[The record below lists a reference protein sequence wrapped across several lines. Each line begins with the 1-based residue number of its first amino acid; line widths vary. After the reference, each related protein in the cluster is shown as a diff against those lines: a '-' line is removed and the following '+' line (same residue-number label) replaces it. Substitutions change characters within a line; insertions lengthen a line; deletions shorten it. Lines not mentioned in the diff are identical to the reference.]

1 MNLGMDADRYERYQ
15 NALAAAEEKLRSAFH
30 AFQLEH
36 IENLMEKYDSGGQL
50 ADCKRSLASYLQDLQ
65 EIIRKSKQFLE
76 QYNALQA
83 EGASSLKQDAIDSVS
98 TRDFWT
104 LTGAGI
110 GLSLSGYKS
119 YQFHFNY
126 GKTFSEN
133 YNDLYSFQQSKVFK
147 RAAFLAGFGELTNYE
162 LWLGSDDF
170 TDELLED
177 ALKAMLQ
184 ELPGTQKT
192 DELDENTLKKLGESL
207 GIENADEWF
216 SEFKTIFNKYASSKK
231 PVDDLLQDKN
241 FQKLLDTMTGE
252 EQEVFLELTQ
262 KQYELFDKISEG
274 LGAASDTIDLLDD
287 VAEAIVLGTSDFS
300 AQIDY
305 LDQLEASLLHAGF
318 SSGPVLEQIDALR
331 ESYTEETID
340 SIQDVVETLGDDV
353 IEDVKKEGWK
363 AVKKAIPLLGNVDF
377 GLTVI
382 DTGAEIAFSDEL
394 EGYRMLSGFAQL
406 DYSLTQAYADYEEL
420 LDYGIATEADMQEA
434 DKLYEMIYAVK
445 VKEYDLMRSLCEG
458 RDDELYETYNRK
470 YNELVEFKDL
480 NRLMQEKAEG
490 VCRVDASPAGGLDAL
505 PNLGS

>member
-1 MNLGMDADRYERYQ
+1 M
-15 NALAAAEEKLRSAFH
+15 
-30 AFQLEH
+30 
-36 IENLMEKYDSGGQL
+36 
-50 ADCKRSLASYLQDLQ
+50 
-65 EIIRKSKQFLE
+65 
-76 QYNALQA
+76 
-83 EGASSLKQDAIDSVS
+83 
-98 TRDFWT
+98 
-104 LTGAGI
+104 
-110 GLSLSGYKS
+110 
-119 YQFHFNY
+119 
-126 GKTFSEN
+126 
-133 YNDLYSFQQSKVFK
+133 
-147 RAAFLAGFGELTNYE
+147 
-162 LWLGSDDF
+162 
-170 TDELLED
+170 
-177 ALKAMLQ
+177 
-184 ELPGTQKT
+184 
-192 DELDENTLKKLGESL
+192 
-207 GIENADEWF
+207 
-216 SEFKTIFNKYASSKK
+216 
-231 PVDDLLQDKN
+231 
-241 FQKLLDTMTGE
+241 
-252 EQEVFLELTQ
+252 
-262 KQYELFDKISEG
+262 LFDKISEG

-363 AVKKAIPLLGNVDF
+363 EVKKAIPLLGNVDF

-490 VCRVDASPAGGLDAL
+490 VCRVDASPSGGLDAL

>member
-1 MNLGMDADRYERYQ
+1 MKLGIDPDRFERYQ
-15 NALAAAEEKLRSAFH
+15 NALDTAEDRLRSAFH
-30 AFQLEH
+30 VFQLEH
-36 IENLMEKYDSGGQL
+36 IENLMEECDSNGQL

-65 EIIRKSKQFLE
+65 EIIRKTKQFRE
-76 QYNALQA
+76 QYDALQA
-83 EGASSLKQDAIDSVS
+83 EGASSLSQDAVS
-98 TRDFWT
+98 SRDFWT
-104 LTGAGI
+104 LTGAGAGI
-110 GLSLSGYKS
+110 ALSGYQS

-133 YNDLYSFQQSKVFK
+133 YNDLYSFQQSKVFQ

-170 TDELLED
+170 TGELLEN
-177 ALKAMLQ
+177 ALKAMLH
-184 ELPGTQKT
+184 ELPGVQKT
-192 DELDENTLKKLGESL
+192 DELDENILKRFGESI
-207 GIENADEWF
+207 GIENVDEWY
-216 SEFKTIFNKYASSKK
+216 SEFKTIFDKYAKSKK
-231 PVDDLLQDKN
+231 SADELMQDPAFK
-241 FQKLLDTMTGE
+241 KLLETMTDE
-252 EQEVFLELTQ
+252 KKKVFLELTQ
-262 KQYELFDKISEG
+262 KEYELFDSISEG
-274 LGAASDTIDLLDD
+274 LGAVSDTVDLLDD
-287 VAEAIVLGTSDFS
+287 VAEAIVLGSSDFS

-318 SSGPVLEQIDALR
+318 ASGPVLEQIDALR
-331 ESYTEETID
+331 ESYTDKVID
-340 SIQDVVETLGDDV
+340 SIQDVVETIGDDV
-353 IEDVKKEGWK
+353 IEEVKKEGWK
-363 AVKKAIPLLGNVDF
+363 EVKKAIPLLGNVDF
-377 GLTVI
+377 GLTLI

-458 RDDELYETYNRK
+458 RDDALYETYNRK
-470 YNELVEFKDL
+470 YNELAEFKDL